1 MKPHFFEHL
10 RNANRKRDKEWDPS
24 RMITQQFRHLEL
36 IGEVGEFCNTLKKVY
51 REDLGLRGSRVTLD
65 EIGSELADV
74 VICVDLFNMYLDP
87 TYAHQFCMQTVSDV
101 YQYGIEIAG
110 LVASLT
116 SLHSPADAVVRL
128 NLTKLIVCNLGMI
141 AATMGIDP
149 ELAVIRKF
157 NATSEKQ
164 GLSTRLL
171 G

>member
-1 MKPHFFEHL
+1 M
-10 RNANRKRDKEWDPS
+10 
-24 RMITQQFRHLEL
+24 
-36 IGEVGEFCNTLKKVY
+36 
-51 REDLGLRGSRVTLD
+51 
-65 EIGSELADV
+65 
-74 VICVDLFNMYLDP
+74 
-87 TYAHQFCMQTVSDV
+87 
-101 YQYGIEIAG
+101 
-110 LVASLT
+110 
-116 SLHSPADAVVRL
+116 VRL